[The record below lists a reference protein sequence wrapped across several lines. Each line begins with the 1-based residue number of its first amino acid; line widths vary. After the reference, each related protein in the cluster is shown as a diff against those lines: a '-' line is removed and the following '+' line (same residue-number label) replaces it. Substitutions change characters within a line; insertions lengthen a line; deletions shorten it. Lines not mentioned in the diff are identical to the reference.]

1 MFDHVSIKV
10 GDLIKSKAF
19 YEKAFSPLGYKI
31 SFGKEGLFYAFD
43 IGNHCLFEIIQH
55 HEKTPITSTHIAFRA
70 ASREIVN
77 AFYTA
82 ALNAGAKNNGESGP
96 RPQYT
101 QAYYACFIL
110 DRDGHNIEV
119 MHDVYEDLIL

>member
-10 GDLIKSKAF
+10 KDLANSKTF
-19 YEKAFSPLGYKI
+19 YEKAFSSLGYKV

-43 IGNHCLFEIIQH
+43 IGNHCLFEIIQSD
-55 HEKTPITSTHIAFRA
+55 EKTSITSTHIAFRVS
-70 ASREIVN
+70 SREQVH

-82 ALNAGAKNNGESGP
+82 AIKAGAKNNGEPGP

-101 QAYYACFIL
+101 KQYYACFIL
-110 DRDGHNIEV
+110 DPNGHNIEA
-119 MHDVYEDLIL
+119 MHDIYQGLP

>member
-10 GDLIKSKAF
+10 KDLIKSKTF
-19 YEKAFSPLGYKI
+19 YEKAFLPLGCKI

-70 ASREIVN
+70 ASHEIVN
-77 AFYTA
+77 VFYTA
-82 ALNAGAKNNGESGP
+82 ALNAGAKDNGKPGP

-101 QAYYACFIL
+101 EQYYACFIF
-110 DRDGHNIEV
+110 DPDGHNIEV
-119 MHDVYEDLIL
+119 MYDSTYRRK